1 MNFTEIDALVVAN
14 QIDDAETLYKVVS
27 KRLKGE
33 GTVIEQF
40 CWAEHAAKLNLTDGI
55 QDVFSAYRKGTG
67 VAKSSAKAFA
77 WLCHGASLKGGGGFY
92 IDLATAYRDGDGT
105 VVDIQKF
112 WEYMLKAAELEDG
125 REAMYHLAR
134 AYDNPALGP
143 LSKKL
148 SLFWT
153 TRMAEAKAAGAMTQL
168 AKLGLQS
175 EKDKDRKDA
184 LSWAEKAVAAA
195 KLAVD
200 TVNISKSD
208 PLVRARQEWV
218 YEDYPDALATHADVL
233 RELGQLEEARKSDKE
248 AAEAALE
255 AVELSVAE
263 GEKPSLRLPAVM
275 LLEVANHAQDGRPSK
290 GERGYVD
297 WLKIVGWTIEQ
308 SLDGAFTRLPAELSG
323 AILSLAHAF
332 KNGVGVDEDQHFYIS
347 WLQKAA
353 DWGSSVAATEYAMHR
368 RPTEPADF
376 KKYIDKATEAG
387 ENMRAYIYKVV
398 DECKLNDKLFD
409 KVSKLLIKVLEATD
423 NIKMRKHSVNQ
434 KKPVVHYTK
443 PEALKSMLEN
453 QTKPAKNLIRLY
465 NIAYV
470 NDPKEGKRLTHYKRE
485 KSAPNPLDSFYEK
498 REDGDDATRSKWQE
512 FSVFLASFSLEK
524 DNLNLWRFYGD
535 DGTGFSVVTPFNAFN
550 TALEQRAMGGAWA
563 SQDESSAAWSPLNSR
578 ATTITLNKVLYSNKD
593 VEATLRLLEPS
604 LAALNKWLN
613 PNNVDADQQNSLR
626 SATVTILSELM
637 YLYKEED
644 YEAER
649 EVRAVEAR
657 LLGSVDLH
665 QHPGDSASFSRLY
678 LETAAVLFKSE
689 GSKIIIGP
697 KVQKK
702 DAVMLDIRHQLATMG
717 WGDQCK
723 VEHSLRPYR

>member
-1 MNFTEIDALVVAN
+1 MNFTEIDALIVAN
-14 QIDDAETLYKVVS
+14 QRDDAEKLYEVVS
-27 KRLKGE
+27 KGLKGE

-40 CWAEHAAKLNLTDGI
+40 RWAEHAAKLNLTDGI

-77 WLCHGASLKGGGGFY
+77 WLCHGASLEGGGRFY

-105 VVDIQKF
+105 VVDTQKF

-134 AYDNPALGP
+134 AYDNPALGK

-153 TRMAEAKAAGAMTQL
+153 TRMALAKAAGAMTQL

-175 EKDKDRKDA
+175 EKYKDRIDA
-184 LSWAEKAVAAA
+184 LSWAKQAVAAA
-195 KLAVD
+195 KSAVA
-200 TVNISKSD
+200 TVKSSKSD
-208 PLVRARQEWV
+208 PLVKARQEWV
-218 YEDYPDALATHADVL
+218 YEDYPDALATQADVL
-233 RELGQLEEARKSDKE
+233 RELGRLEDARKSDKE

-275 LLEVANHAQDGRPSK
+275 LREVAHRASDGLPSK

-297 WLKIVGWTIEQ
+297 WLEIVGWAIEQ
-308 SLDGAFTRLPAELSG
+308 SLDGAFRRLPAELSG

-332 KNGVGVDEDQHFYIS
+332 KNGVGVDENQHCYIC

-353 DWGSSVAATEYAMHR
+353 DWGSSKAATEYAMHR

-387 ENMRAYIYKVV
+387 DNMLAYIYKVV
-398 DECKLNDKLFD
+398 DECKLDDKLFD
-409 KVSKLLIKVLEATD
+409 EVSKLLIDVLEATD
-423 NIKMRKHSVNQ
+423 KIKREEHSVGP
-434 KKPVVHYTK
+434 KDPVAHYTK
-443 PEALKSMLEN
+443 PEALKSMLGN

-470 NDPKEGKRLTHYKRE
+470 NDPNEGKRLTHYKRADPAY
-485 KSAPNPLDSFYEK
+485 SNPLEPFYK
-498 REDGDDATRSKWQE
+498 DRESEDDGTTSKWQE
-512 FSVFLASFSLEK
+512 FSVFLASFSRES

-535 DGTGFSVVTPFNAFN
+535 DGTGFSVVTPFNAFDM
-550 TALEQRAMGGAWA
+550 ALEQRAMGGAWA

-578 ATTITLNKVLYSNKD
+578 ATTITLNNVLYSNEA
-593 VEATLRLLEPS
+593 VEATLSLLKPS
-604 LAALNKWLN
+604 LAALAERIESIKDSE
-613 PNNVDADQQNSLR
+613 VDISLR

-637 YLYKEED
+637 YLYKEKD
-644 YEAER
+644 YEAES

-657 LLGSVDLH
+657 PLGSVDLH

-678 LETAAVLFKSE
+678 LETAAVLFKSK

-717 WGDQCK
+717 WDQCK
-723 VEHSLRPYR
+723 VEHSSRPYR